1 MSVVVIQH
9 RIRWTKKGL
18 FPILPFLLLSLF
30 FVYSLFFFYRLSLLY
45 FSFLILA
52 SSIFCLFFSL
62 FILFFPFF
70 LLHIPIL
77 LFLFLF
83 LLYLPLFLLSS
94 SCFTNPLLSPTP
106 FTLSPYRSTSL
117 FPILLIALHPS
128 SLSSLS
134 FLYPPLPPSPHMK
147 TTLASSY

>member
-30 FVYSLFFFYRLSLLY
+30 FVYSFFFLLSFILIILLL
-45 FSFLILA
+45 SH
-52 SSIFCLFFSL
+52 SCLFYSSVFFYSL
-62 FILFFPFF
+62 FLLFFPFF

-134 FLYPPLPPSPHMK
+134 FLYPPSPPPPI
-147 TTLASSY
+147 